1 MSFSKSFQAILILTG
16 MSSISWNCAAPPPR
30 PDDAVRP
37 ADLTARVDFRG
48 VFGRTLNTVAIV
60 VPNREAGLMRRVMIS
75 PNIAFESSRSSTAE
89 PPTTGPASPT
99 SASPNLPNAL
109 GTPVSIQDSSRLIR
123 YLVDHSSFV
132 VAPVVS
138 RVWCGGVDECPAATW
153 VERVVMMARS
163 SPQSASTDSMEPG
176 RFSLPTS
183 MLAVRRLGLSMR
195 EVSAVV
201 ALADDRRYVVRI
213 SEQSSEPSLCPD
225 LRISV
230 PMISFSGEVISA
242 LSGQIVARF
251 DEDRTVGT
259 EVSLDRDVR
268 RAVWSPVY
276 GSTPYSD
283 GVHRY
288 VQSWAER
295 SVLCEAIGSM
305 FGAIGSEIS
314 VRSDVTTS
322 VRDMIASVL
331 DPLYRTEREPSR
343 RSTSPPPP
351 APVAAPDPVT
361 IAPDPSSG
369 AMSGADNAPGSEE
382 GGRRRRRRQGR

>member
-1 MSFSKSFQAILILTG
+1 MRLLNHLTRLSILAGL
-16 MSSISWNCAAPPPR
+16 SALSWSCAAPPATPT
-30 PDDAVRP
+30 DAVRP

-48 VFGRTLNTVAIV
+48 VFGRTINSVAIV

-89 PPTTGPASPT
+89 PPTTGPDAPT
-99 SASPNLPNAL
+99 STSPNLPNAL

-132 VAPVVS
+132 IAPVVS
-138 RVWCGGVDECPAATW
+138 RVWCGGADDCPAATW

-163 SPQSASTDSMEPG
+163 SPQSASTDTMEPG

-195 EVSAVV
+195 VVSAVV

-225 LRISV
+225 LRITV
-230 PMISFSGEVISA
+230 PMVSFSGEVISA

-259 EVSLDRDVR
+259 EVSLERDVR
-268 RAVWSPVY
+268 RATWTPVY
-276 GSTPYSD
+276 GATPYSD
-283 GVHRY
+283 GVHRH
-288 VQSWAER
+288 VESWTER
-295 SVLCEAIGSM
+295 SVLCESITSM
-305 FGAIGSEIS
+305 FGAISSEIS
-314 VRSDVTTS
+314 VRSDVTAS
-322 VRDMIASVL
+322 VRDMISSVL
-331 DPLYRTEREPSR
+331 DPLYRSEREPSR
-343 RSTSPPPP
+343 RAATPPP
-351 APVAAPDPVT
+351 APVFTPEPVA
-361 IAPDPSSG
+361 IAPEPSPTVSAG
-369 AMSGADNAPGSEE
+369 TEPAPASEE